1 MNLTETP
8 LSQEYKYKGRI
19 INLRVDEAR
28 LPNGAKAT
36 REVIEHPGGVCV
48 AALTDE
54 GELLFVRQF
63 RYPYQEVIPE
73 IPAGKLTPGED
84 PLEWRQAGAAGGDR
98 RRRRAVRVPGQAV
111 PLSRL
116 LRGDYLHV
124 HGHRPDLRRDEP
136 RRGRVPGG
144 GADSSGEG
152 GRPWCWTAP
161 SPTRKPRRRCLRC
174 ISRPKADGWTTV
186 YDKWAGCW
194 DKMNIRRD

>member
-63 RYPYQEVIPE
+63 RYPYQRLTLNDEIKKCRYPYQEVIPE

-84 PLEWRQAGAAGGDR
+84 PLECGKRELQEETGAAAARYEFLGK
-98 RRRRAVRVPGQAV
+98 
-111 PLSRL
+111 L
-116 LRGDYLHV
+116 Y
-124 HGHRPDLRRDEP
+124 
-136 RRGRVPGG
+136 
-144 GADSSGEG
+144 
-152 GRPWCWTAP
+152 P
-161 SPTRKPRRRCLRC
+161 SPGYCGEIIYMYMATGLTYGEMNPDEDEFLEVERIPLE
-174 ISRPKADGWTTV
+174 KAAAMVLDGTITDAKTQAAVLKV
-186 YDKWAGCW
+186 YIKAKG
-194 DKMNIRRD
+194 

>member
-73 IPAGKLTPGED
+73 IPAGKLSPGED
-84 PLEWRQAGAAGGDR
+84 PLECGKRELKEETGAAAAQYEFLGK
-98 RRRRAVRVPGQAV
+98 
-111 PLSRL
+111 L
-116 LRGDYLHV
+116 Y
-124 HGHRPDLRRDEP
+124 
-136 RRGRVPGG
+136 
-144 GADSSGEG
+144 
-152 GRPWCWTAP
+152 P
-161 SPTRKPRRRCLRC
+161 SPGYCGEIIYMYMATGLTYGEMNPDEDEFLEVERIPLE
-174 ISRPKADGWTTV
+174 KAAAMVLDGTITDAKTQAAVLKV
-186 YDKWAGCW
+186 YIKAKG
-194 DKMNIRRD
+194 

>member
-84 PLEWRQAGAAGGDR
+84 PLECGKRELQEETGAAAVGIYGAVDGGMD
-98 RRRRAVRVPGQAV
+98 
-111 PLSRL
+111 
-116 LRGDYLHV
+116 
-124 HGHRPDLRRDEP
+124 
-136 RRGRVPGG
+136 
-144 GADSSGEG
+144 
-152 GRPWCWTAP
+152 AP
-161 SPTRKPRRRCLRC
+161 SAKGSTPPA
-174 ISRPKADGWTTV
+174 IMP
-186 YDKWAGCW
+186 
-194 DKMNIRRD
+194 I